1 EYLSEVFRVSFG
13 NRIMRQIEAYV
24 PVMLACGGTETEALD
39 DILARKILRK
49 LEQLSPAFVKSE
61 SDNLLSLLD
70 ELFGEEAMLQ
80 SRQYIEKMQK
90 GY

>member
-1 EYLSEVFRVSFG
+1 
-13 NRIMRQIEAYV
+13 MRQIEAYV
-24 PVMLACGGTETEALD
+24 PIMLACGGNETEALD

-61 SDNLLSLLD
+61 SDNLIALLD
-70 ELFGEEAMLQ
+70 DLFGEDALTQ
-80 SRQYIEKMQK
+80 SRQYIEKLQK